1 MRFTWRESATGLAR
15 RSVRRVGRRRVR
27 KVTAVVAAL
36 ALVVS
41 LGVVAVV
48 VATSPSGPGALVQQ
62 SGTAAGRSH
71 RVPSSSTIAAVVD
84 GKVVPEKLAQSASAR
99 AARAAAALREVRAPE
114 GAVAPS
120 SQAKLKLGAAK
131 PRDSVSVLRAPTA
144 PGVKGYNPRTSKVV
158 EGQTSPDRVVYQNAD
173 GSRTAQFFDG
183 QVNFRMP
190 DGSWASV
197 NTSLIPAT
205 GTGTGSPS
213 APPPLLPT
221 AEPSPLLSPAEP
233 SPSAQV
239 SPGSAAGGGP

>member
-1 MRFTWRESATGLAR
+1 MRFTCRESANGLAR
-15 RSVRRVGRRRVR
+15 RGRALAGRVPGLVRGLAYRSVRRVGRRRAR

-41 LGVVAVV
+41 LSVVVV
-48 VATSPSGPGALVQQ
+48 VATSPSGPGAPAQQ
-62 SGTAAGRSH
+62 WGTAAGRSH

-84 GKVVPEKLAQSASAR
+84 GKAVPEKLAQSASAR
-99 AARAAAALREVRAPE
+99 AARAAAALREVRAPK
-114 GAVAPS
+114 GAVAS
-120 SQAKLKLGAAK
+120 SSSAKLKLKLGAAK
-131 PRDSVSVLRAPTA
+131 PRDSVSVLPAPTA
-144 PGVKGYNPRTSKVV
+144 PGVKGYNPRTSRVA

-183 QVNFRMP
+183 QVNYRRP

-205 GTGTGSPS
+205 GTGSGSPS

-221 AEPSPLLSPAEP
+221 A
-233 SPSAQV
+233 
-239 SPGSAAGGGP
+239 